1 MGRYLVQGDPV
12 VALGPRTLIPDGA
25 LIVEGPEITAAGP
38 REVLAARGP
47 FDRVLGSPGHFVM
60 PGFVNC
66 HYHSELAIGPGLYQH
81 IFEKAN
87 VHIQG
92 AVGPASEEDL
102 YHGILWG
109 LVTAIKGGQTGTVD
123 MYYGRT
129 GMEHFGCV
137 PALQAY
143 RDSGLRTAFGLV
155 SRDQN
160 IYAHQADEDF
170 LARLPADLAA
180 EVRASPMGYAW
191 PADDVMATF
200 EALSA
205 GWHGAGDRIRIVT
218 APDWTPACSDELYRR
233 CRQAADDHG
242 TSLVTHAL
250 ETRSEMMFSLGR
262 YGKPAVRRLADLGVL
277 GPRTVLEHFVWVT
290 DDELSVFAGSG
301 AVASCDPGSNLRLA
315 SGVCRV
321 RDIIAAGGR
330 VGFGTDG
337 ISFSDREDFFAELRL
352 AAYLQRLPRVFGEG
366 RLDSETLLRAAAGN
380 GARAIGAE
388 ARLGSLEPGKWAD
401 LLVVRKDRIF
411 FPPGR
416 YDREP
421 FLDVVIDRADAGDID
436 LVMAHGRVLM
446 EDGRVTIVDEDRV
459 RERFAAAVR
468 DRMYQPSAEVRR
480 WAELGTLVE
489 PYLAPLYQPWY
500 DVPVE
505 PAHVYNAR
513 RVSVAGGGDGDG
525 AARPDLAGGGAD
537 GTARPDLAGGGEVT
551 GGRGAD

>member
-1 MGRYLVQGDPV
+1 MTRYLVLGDPV
-12 VALGPRTLIPDGA
+12 VAFGPQTLIPDGA
-25 LIVEGPEITAAGP
+25 LIVDGPQITAAGP

-47 FDRVLGSPGHFVM
+47 FDRVLGSRAHFVM

-87 VHIQG
+87 VYIQG
-92 AVGPASEEDL
+92 AVGPVDEEDL
-102 YHGILWG
+102 YWGILWG

-143 RDSGLRTAFGLV
+143 LDSGLRTAFGLV

-160 IYAHQADEDF
+160 VYAHEADEAF
-170 LARLPADLAA
+170 LARLPAGLAD

-191 PADDVMATF
+191 PVDDVMGAF
-200 EALSA
+200 EALFA
-205 GWHGAGDRIRIVT
+205 AWHGRDDRIRIVT

-233 CRQAADDHG
+233 CARAADDRG
-242 TSLVTHAL
+242 TSLITHAL
-250 ETRSEMMFSLGR
+250 ETRSEMMFSLER

-290 DDELSVFAGSG
+290 DDELGLFADSG

-315 SGVCRV
+315 AGVCRV
-321 RDIIAAGGR
+321 RDIMAAGGR

-337 ISFSDREDFFAELRL
+337 ISFSDHEDFFTELRL
-352 AAYLQRLPRVFGEG
+352 ASYLQRLPRTFGKG
-366 RLDSETLLRAAAGN
+366 RLDSEALLRAAAGN
-380 GARAIGAE
+380 GARAIGE
-388 ARLGSLEPGKWAD
+388 QARLGSLEPGKWAD
-401 LLVVRKDRIF
+401 LLVVRKDRIL

-416 YDREP
+416 YDGEP
-421 FLDVVIDRADAGDID
+421 FLDVVVDRAEARDID
-436 LVMAHGRVLM
+436 TVLAHGRVLM
-446 EDGRVTIVDEDRV
+446 EAGLVTVVDEEQV
-459 RERFAAAVR
+459 RDRFAAAVR
-468 DRMYQPSAEVRR
+468 DRVYRPPAEVRR
-480 WAELGTLVE
+480 WIELGQLVE
-489 PYLAPLYQPWY
+489 PHLPPLYQRWY

-513 RVSVAGGGDGDG
+513 RVPPGWAAGGG
-525 AARPDLAGGGAD
+525 P
-537 GTARPDLAGGGEVT
+537 GTG

>member
-1 MGRYLVQGDPV
+1 VPRYLVLGDPV
-12 VALGPRTLIPDGA
+12 VALGADTLIPDGA
-25 LIVEGPEITAAGP
+25 LIVEGAEITEAGP

-47 FDRVLGSPGHFVM
+47 FDRVLGSAGHFVM

-92 AVGPASEEDL
+92 AVGPVDEEDL
-102 YHGILWG
+102 YAGILWG
-109 LVTAIKGGQTGTVD
+109 LITAIKGGQTAAVD

-143 RDSGLRTAFGLV
+143 RDAGMRTMFGLV

-160 IYAHQADEDF
+160 IYAHEADEAF

-191 PADDVMATF
+191 PVDEVMATF

-205 GWHGAGDRIRIVT
+205 DWHGRDDRIRIAT

-233 CRQAADDHG
+233 CREAADAHG
-242 TSLVTHAL
+242 TSLLTHAL
-250 ETRSEMMFSLGR
+250 ETRSEMMFSLER

-277 GPRTVLEHFVWVT
+277 GPATVLEHFVWVT
-290 DDELSVFAGSG
+290 DDELSLFADSG

-315 SGVCRV
+315 SGICRV
-321 RDIIAAGGR
+321 RDIMAAGGR

-337 ISFSDREDFFAELRL
+337 ISFTDREDFFAELRL
-352 AAYLQRLPRVFGEG
+352 ASYLQRLPRTFGEG
-366 RLDSETLLRAAAGN
+366 RLDSEALLRAAAVN
-380 GARAIGAE
+380 GARAIGAPD
-388 ARLGSLEPGKWAD
+388 RLGGLGPGKWAD
-401 LLVVRKDRIF
+401 LLVVRKDRIM

-416 YDREP
+416 YDGEP
-421 FLDVVIDRADAGDID
+421 FLDVVVDRADASDID
-436 LVMAHGRVLM
+436 AVLVHGRVLM
-446 EDGRVTIVDEDRV
+446 EDGRVTVVDEERV

-468 DRMYQPSAEVRR
+468 DRVYRPSAEVKR
-480 WAELGTLVE
+480 WAQLGQLVE
-489 PYLAPLYQPWY
+489 PYLAPIYQPWY
-500 DVPVE
+500 DGPAE
-505 PAHVYNAR
+505 AAHVYNAR
-513 RVSVAGGGDGDG
+513 RV
-525 AARPDLAGGGAD
+525 PGAD
-537 GTARPDLAGGGEVT
+537 
-551 GGRGAD
+551 

>member
-1 MGRYLVQGDPV
+1 VGRYLVQGDPV
-12 VALGPRTLIPDGA
+12 VALGAQALITDGA

-92 AVGPASEEDL
+92 AVGPAREEDL

-109 LVTAIKGGQTGTVD
+109 LVTAIKGGQTAVVD

-129 GMEHFGCV
+129 GMQHFGCV

-143 RDSGLRTAFGLV
+143 LDSGLRTAFGLV

-191 PADDVMATF
+191 PVDDVMATF

-205 GWHGAGDRIRIVT
+205 RWHGAGDRIRIVT

-233 CRQAADDHG
+233 CRRAADEHG

-250 ETRSEMMFSLGR
+250 ETRSEMMFSLRR
-262 YGKPAVRRLADLGVL
+262 YGKPAVQRLADLGVL

-290 DDELSVFAGSG
+290 DEELAVFAGSG

-315 SGVCRV
+315 SGICRV

-337 ISFSDREDFFAELRL
+337 ISLSDREDFFAELRL
-352 AAYLQRLPRVFGEG
+352 ASYLQRLPRVFGEG

-436 LVMAHGRVLM
+436 VVMGHGRVLM
-446 EDGRVTIVDEDRV
+446 EDGRVTVVDEDRV

-513 RVSVAGGGDGDG
+513 RVSGAGGG
-525 AARPDLAGGGAD
+525 D
-537 GTARPDLAGGGEVT
+537 GTARPDLARDSEDGTARPDLARDGDVT